1 MNSPL
6 QRLRDLLPFAQPA
19 SPAAVDADGRGL
31 SASLAGMTPV
41 AVIARLGSVTL
52 PAAQNEANLH
62 KRYKRL
68 EEIRAVAEQALP
80 AVEAGIM
87 AAPLPMPVEVTGS
100 AIHADNLLKALA
112 QAFAALAQAV
122 AEQQHPGAPGP
133 LFNRAIHRAL
143 ALLGRRQLLAYRAY
157 AQPSPNSWLMLHSLY
172 LLACDPKA
180 QALTAD
186 NAPVEHEYL
195 GALLFAYLEPPRLPH
210 NDLDLIHNCTRALAP
225 YAMVSDATADAL
237 TRRVPDA
244 CFLVR
249 PDLANC
255 GYPLTRT
262 PNGTSL
268 FGALIVDCTQA
279 LAALDRNLTRQA
291 DQTVEPALDAPPALL
306 QNLRVAL
313 GGKSARRFSRTRFRP
328 RGDLI
333 GGLAQVIH
341 FLDGHVFS
349 RRSLD
354 CGLRQDPQALQ
365 PSEWSLID
373 ESPDGFLLRYI
384 RGDKWQAGVGDV
396 VALQPRESSRT
407 HVCLV
412 RRVVSRQT
420 RLEIGLQLLS
430 PQVSVAQVA
439 RRGQTPEKALFLHSL
454 PAYGKF
460 GGLITR
466 PGLLQPGQAVSVDYG
481 GQSLTRIVGAQLEAN
496 DGLCFFALHN
506 PPPAG

>member
-6 QRLRDLLPFAQPA
+6 QRLRDLLPFAQPVLR
-19 SPAAVDADGRGL
+19 PAGDEVPHALAAD
-31 SASLAGMTPV
+31 LAGMTPV
-41 AVIARLGSVTL
+41 AALAHLTAETL
-52 PAAQNEANLH
+52 PATQRESNLH

-68 EEIRAVAEQALP
+68 EEIRTATDQALP
-80 AVEAGIM
+80 AIEAEIM

-112 QAFAALAQAV
+112 QAFAALAEAV
-122 AEQQHPGAPGP
+122 AEQQRPGAPGP
-133 LFNRAIHRAL
+133 LFYRAIHRAL

-157 AQPSPNSWLMLHSLY
+157 AQPSPNSWLMLHHLY
-172 LLACDPKA
+172 QLACDPKA
-180 QALTAD
+180 QALTAE

-195 GALLFAYLEPPRLPH
+195 GALLFAYLEPPRLPR
-210 NDLDLIHNCTRALAP
+210 NELDLIHRCTRALAP

-262 PNGTSL
+262 PTGTSL
-268 FGALIVDCTQA
+268 LGALIVDCTQA
-279 LAALDRNLTRQA
+279 LAALDRNLSRQA
-291 DQTVEPALDAPPALL
+291 GKAVEPALDAPPPLL
-306 QNLRVAL
+306 QNLRIAL

-349 RRSLD
+349 RRALD
-354 CGLRQDPQALQ
+354 SGLRHDQQALN

-384 RGDKWQAGVGDV
+384 RGDKWQVGVGDV

-420 RLEIGLQLLS
+420 RLEIGLQLLA
-430 PQVSVAQVA
+430 PQVSVARVA

-460 GGLITR
+460 GGLIVR
-466 PGLLQPGQAVSVDYG
+466 PGLLQSGQAVTVEST
-481 GQSLTRIVGAQLEAN
+481 GQSLNKIVGAELEAN
-496 DGLCFFALHN
+496 DGLSFFAVHN